1 MSRYS
6 FPKQRESRAVTI
18 AYGFDHAMGYFYQE
32 EGANGKLIT
41 DLDSLFHGLT
51 GVTLAERLCGSAAAL
66 MACLEGDALFPAG
79 VNPQHVN
86 AMMVDLPF

>member
-6 FPKQRESRAVTI
+6 FQKQRESSAVTI

-32 EGANGKLIT
+32 EGANGEVIT

-51 GVTLAERLCGSAAAL
+51 GVKLAERLCGGDAAL
-66 MACLEGDALFPAG
+66 MACLEGAALFPSG
-79 VNPQHVN
+79 VNPQHIN

>member
-6 FPKQRESRAVTI
+6 FQKQMEGGVVTV

-32 EGANGKLIT
+32 EGPDGELIT

-51 GVTLAERLCGSAAAL
+51 GVGLAEKLCGSKDKL
-66 MACLEGDALFPAG
+66 ITQRFPGG
-79 VNPQHVN
+79 VDPAHIGR
-86 AMMVDLPF
+86 MMVDLPF